1 MKIIYDFIFAKFKK
15 TKKPKKEI
23 NKEGQ
28 KNQEQD
34 LTSDLWVM
42 AR

>member
-15 TKKPKKEI
+15 TQKPKKEI